1 MAKIVKQRLCG
12 GTFFTLFLRARKPL
26 RGANEYYTG
35 NPEPYSEPI
44 ALFALSKVIVPDWQN
59 IFVFADSTVSGNTSE
74 YKTCKNEGG
83 SIYPFGDDAAL
94 TAFNTRIK
102 DNYPSVLAEMSKVIA
117 LLIDTG
123 SMRKDER
130 LVIELLA
137 LIEAD
142 DSIGDNQ
149 LFFASE
155 SGDAI
160 TKSDILKAT
169 SVCLQSF
176 LLGVWH
182 FAVTRS
188 EKNTFGKET
197 INLWCPSTGGGK
209 REYKGNLANLI
220 SRNITLNYCEG
231 FGESVDAEI
240 VDEPLVDEPMTNDE
254 SPNEEQSAEKEP
266 DASILTQP
274 VINNNPTFFNFNIS
288 GNNNSFYN
296 HVDTVNINNG
306 GQKDE

>member
-1 MAKIVKQRLCG
+1 MTKTVKQRLCG

-26 RGANEYYTG
+26 HGANEYYTG

-44 ALFALSKVIVPDWQN
+44 ALFALSKVIVPDWKS
-59 IFVFADSTVSGNTSE
+59 IFVYADSTVSGNTSE

-83 SIYPFGDDAAL
+83 AIYPFGDDAAL
-94 TAFNTRIK
+94 IAFGERIK
-102 DNYPSVLAEMSKVIA
+102 ESYPTALADMCKVIG
-117 LLIDTG
+117 LLVDTG
-123 SMRKDER
+123 SMKKDIR
-130 LVIELLA
+130 LVKELIA
-137 LIEAD
+137 LIEVD
-142 DSIGDNQ
+142 DSIGDSQPFYSLEN
-149 LFFASE
+149 
-155 SGDAI
+155 GDTI
-160 TKSDILKAT
+160 TKADLLKAKDI
-169 SVCLQSF
+169 CLQSF
-176 LLGVWH
+176 LLGVWY

-188 EKNTFGKET
+188 ERNTFGKET

-220 SRNITLNYCEG
+220 TRNITLTYCES

-240 VDEPLVDEPMTNDE
+240 VDEPLVDEPLTGDE
-254 SPNEEQSAEKEP
+254 PRSEEQSAEKEP
-266 DASILTQP
+266 AASNLTQQ

-296 HVDTVNINNG
+296 QVDTVNIKNG

>member
-1 MAKIVKQRLCG
+1 MTKIVKQRLCG
-12 GTFFTLFLRARKPL
+12 GTFFTLFLRARKAL
-26 RGANEYYTG
+26 RGANAYYTG

-44 ALFALSKVIVPDWQN
+44 ALFALSKVITPDWEN
-59 IFVFADSTVSGNTSE
+59 IFVYADSTVSGNTSE

-83 SIYPFGDDAAL
+83 SIYPFGDEAAL
-94 TAFNTRIK
+94 TAFNARVK
-102 DNYPSVLAEMSKVIA
+102 ENYYSALAEMCKVIE
-117 LLIDTG
+117 LLVDTG

-130 LVIELLA
+130 LVKELLT
-137 LIEAD
+137 LIEVD
-142 DSIGDNQ
+142 DSIDDSQ
-149 LFFASE
+149 PFFALE

-169 SVCLQSF
+169 DICLQSF

-209 REYKGNLANLI
+209 REYKGNLADLI
-220 SRNITLNYCEG
+220 TRNITLTHCEAL
-231 FGESVDAEI
+231 GESVDAEI
-240 VDEPLVDEPMTNDE
+240 DNEPLVDEPMTNDE
-254 SPNEEQSAEKEP
+254 IPNEEQSTEKEP
-266 DASILTQP
+266 AASNLTQQ
-274 VINNNPTFFNFNIS
+274 VINNNPTFFNFNVS
-288 GNNNSFYN
+288 GNNNNFYN
-296 HVDTVNINNG
+296 HVDTVNIKNG